1 MVEKNKFEKCEK
13 CPITNK
19 EACLRAFGSVEC
31 GKILLDDLLS
41 DKTIWI
47 SIIDLEKE
55 IEQYLIIKYKLNKVK
70 IDIRTITF
78 EIIDNTGK
86 LKLKKTKKYK

>member
-1 MVEKNKFEKCEK
+1 MSN
-13 CPITNK
+13 
-19 EACLRAFGSVEC
+19 S
-31 GKILLDDLLS
+31 
-41 DKTIWI
+41 IWI

-78 EIIDNTGK
+78 EIINNTGK